1 MTSEK
6 RNPQLGKVSESDRA
20 YFRRLGEANA
30 AITRM
35 DQPAGT
41 LAEAL
46 DRMTRLERSRGI
58 DVVAIAQ
65 DHWPDYESHKN
76 YLEAA
81 RRMAAKERAMRA
93 NTSDPDG

>member
-6 RNPQLGKVSESDRA
+6 RNPQLGEVSASDRD

-30 AITRM
+30 ARPRM

-46 DRMTRLERSRGI
+46 GRMWRIERSRGI
-58 DVVAIAQ
+58 DVAKFAQ
-65 DHWPDYESHKN
+65 DHWPDYPSHKN
-76 YLEAA
+76 YIEAV
-81 RRMAAKERAMRA
+81 RRMAAKERAIRA
-93 NTSDPDG
+93 NASDPDG

>member
-6 RNPQLGKVSESDRA
+6 RNPQLGEVSASDRD

-65 DHWPDYESHKN
+65 GHWPDYESHKN
-76 YLEAA
+76 YLEAV
-81 RRMAAKERAMRA
+81 RRMAAKERAVRA
-93 NTSDPDG
+93 NTSIPDR

>member
-1 MTSEK
+1 MTASK
-6 RNPQLGKVSESDRA
+6 RNPDLGKVSEADRD

-41 LAEAL
+41 LAKAI

-58 DVVAIAQ
+58 DVAAIAQ
-65 DHWPDYESHKN
+65 DHWPDYESQKN
-76 YLEAA
+76 YIEAV
-81 RRMAAKERAMRA
+81 RRMAAKERATRA
-93 NTSDPDG
+93 NASDPDG